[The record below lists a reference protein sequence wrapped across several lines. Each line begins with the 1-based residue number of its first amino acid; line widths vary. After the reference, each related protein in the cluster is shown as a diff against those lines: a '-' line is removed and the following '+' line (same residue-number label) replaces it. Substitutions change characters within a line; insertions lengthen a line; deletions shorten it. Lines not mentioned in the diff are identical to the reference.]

1 MRLITGAHYNRIN
14 IQYPHLVHAPRA
26 CSCFLVSLLIRP
38 AINDYMIYIY
48 TRVYIPLTSLPL
60 PPKNAIAN

>member
-1 MRLITGAHYNRIN
+1 MKLIKGAHYNKIN

-26 CSCFLVSLLIRP
+26 CSCFLVSRLIRP

-48 TRVYIPLTSLPL
+48 IRVYIYL
-60 PPKNAIAN
+60 